1 MTTQHTPSA
10 DAPITSVPEQ
20 ASASASRWDKSQPM
34 GLEIPFLAL
43 LGFEL
48 TVFEDGLSELLYVP
62 KPEHRNSF
70 DITHGGA
77 VMTLLDAAMAV
88 ACRSFQTEMGVVT
101 IEMKTSFMQPAV
113 GPLTAMGELLHRTAT
128 LAFTQATVHNAAG
141 DLCAH
146 ATGTYKYAKRLPVG
160 RNIVSPVVSPKV
172 GT

>member
-1 MTTQHTPSA
+1 MSTDRTLSIDVPSA
-10 DAPITSVPEQ
+10 PAPEPST
-20 ASASASRWDKSQPM
+20 ASRWDKSKPM
-34 GLEIPFLAL
+34 GLDIPFLTL

-88 ACRSFQTEMGVVT
+88 ACRTYQSEMGVVT

-128 LAFTQATVHNAAG
+128 LAFTQATIHNAAG
-141 DLCAH
+141 DICAH

-160 RNIVSPVVSPKV
+160 REVTDLKKCSNTPL
-172 GT
+172 